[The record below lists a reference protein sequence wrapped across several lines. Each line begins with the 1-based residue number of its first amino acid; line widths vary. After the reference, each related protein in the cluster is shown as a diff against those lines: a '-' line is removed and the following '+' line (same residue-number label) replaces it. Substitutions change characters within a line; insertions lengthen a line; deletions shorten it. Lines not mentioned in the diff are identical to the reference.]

1 MSAVKEM
8 ASAYTK
14 GAVVGGVVMAV
25 FALATKRRL
34 VLWTTLGIIGGGY
47 IAYKVRQS
55 SAVPSES
62 ESAVS
67 NFKNYDLEK

>member
-1 MSAVKEM
+1 MVSDIKET

-14 GAVVGGVVMAV
+14 GAVVGGIAMAI

-34 VLWTTLGIIGGGY
+34 ILWTTFGVIGGGY
-47 IAYKVRQS
+47 IAYKVR
-55 SAVPSES
+55 ES
-62 ESAVS
+62 KGKPTKEIN

>member
-1 MSAVKEM
+1 MSEIKET

-14 GAVVGGVVMAV
+14 GAVIGGIAMAI

-34 VLWTTLGIIGGGY
+34 VLWTTLGIVGGGF
-47 IAYKVRQS
+47 IAYKVR
-55 SAVPSES
+55 ES
-62 ESAVS
+62 KGNGSKTNN

>member
-1 MSAVKEM
+1 MEVSEIKQT

-14 GAVVGGVVMAV
+14 GAVVGGVSMAI

-34 VLWTTLGIIGGGY
+34 ILWTTIGVVVGGY
-47 IAYKVRQS
+47 IAYKVKES
-55 SAVPSES
+55 KGKPSKET
-62 ESAVS
+62 S